1 MTVMDGVYINS
12 TNQSCSSLPQFDEP
26 KLPQGACAA
35 IPPGTLFIK
44 QIMVTSGCS
53 NIDITSIEVFAPNGT
68 SVGEL
73 QHVQGTNYYYINVAW
88 MPTDD
93 QQSSTH
99 SLCFVAVNLLRLSS
113 VPFCMHLA
121 AGYYPP
127 VPIPGSATH
136 QIHSSIHTLQI
147 TFSRNIK
154 RPSTSAFIRFYK
166 PGKEVY
172 VIDVSLSTEITFVQS
187 SLTIK
192 PSYTFTGGSTYY
204 VNFDGGV
211 VESFET
217 VEGCHLANDPI
228 LSETFLTFN
237 VSDSTTGSI
246 LYDTLYYV
254 CMYVSVCICI
264 HSAMYCSY
272 SLYNSMYTSTLLLCS
287 ALTTCEQN
295 LACVGGE

>member
-1 MTVMDGVYINS
+1 MAVMNDSHINS

-26 KLPQGACAA
+26 TLPQGACAS

-44 QIMVTSGCS
+44 QIMASSGCS
-53 NIDITSIEVFAPNGT
+53 NIDILSIKVFVPNGT

-73 QHVQGTNYYYINVAW
+73 QHVQGTNHYYINVAW
-88 MPTDD
+88 MPTTD

-99 SLCFVAVNLLRLSS
+99 SLCFVAVNLVRLSS

-127 VPIPGSATH
+127 IPIPGSATH
-136 QIHSSIHTLQI
+136 QIHSSIHILQI
-147 TFSRNIK
+147 TFSRNIQ

-172 VIDVSLSTEITFVQS
+172 HIDVSLSTEVTFVQS
-187 SLTIK
+187 NLTIK
-192 PSYTFTGGSTYY
+192 PNYFFTGGSTYY
-204 VNFDGGV
+204 VNFDGGA

-228 LSETFLTFN
+228 LSETFWTFGA
-237 VSDSTTGSI
+237 SDSTTGSI
-246 LYDTLYYV
+246 NV
-254 CMYVSVCICI
+254 M
-264 HSAMYCSY
+264 
-272 SLYNSMYTSTLLLCS
+272 
-287 ALTTCEQN
+287 
-295 LACVGGE
+295 